1 MNGDQDRGRGRGRGR
16 NAGRNQPGNRGR
28 GRNMHRSNSDGGRS
42 GFRAA
47 ATSGSPVVGTPP
59 GLGSRRP
66 QNADARYSSSL
77 PTAEGWGLSDAAD
90 NTLAAGA
97 GTSSGGN
104 RNSRGSLAGQYAQ
117 GSSPGQGRGQTGNN
131 WHRNTDSSNTGR
143 NSGPPGLGRRASGS
157 PHVQSNIVPI
167 PKRYLNNPSGP
178 ASTPNNSQQHHGTPN
193 SRGRYGVTSQGQH
206 CTSNTLHLCDNVNT
220 SKGWAVTVCLLCG
233 HTMFI
238 KLCVLEHLCQ
248 GATCSWCWLVTP
260 LLAYQSWWNHYA
272 GANKIGSSD
281 RTRHSEYWPQDLLQ
295 KGFKNMELFRSVMRI
310 NAGDK
315 TQAYASLPGLS
326 ADIFIR
332 VRTQD
337 HTHVMSCCAYL

>member
-16 NAGRNQPGNRGR
+16 NAGRNQAGNRGR

-77 PTAEGWGLSDAAD
+77 PTAEGWGLSDAAE
-90 NTLAAGA
+90 NTLASRHQAASDAALNLPASG

-104 RNSRGSLAGQYAQ
+104 RNSRGSPASQYAQ
-117 GSSPGQGRGQTGNN
+117 GSLPGRGRGQNGNN
-131 WHRNTDSSNTGR
+131 WHRNMDSSNLGR
-143 NSGPPGLGRRASGS
+143 NSGPQGSGRRASGS

-193 SRGRYGVTSQGQH
+193 SRGRYGITSQGQH
-206 CTSNTLHLCDNVNT
+206 CTSNTLHMCDNVNT
-220 SKGWAVTVCLLCG
+220 SKGWLLLCG
-233 HTMFI
+233 WAG
-238 KLCVLEHLCQ
+238 
-248 GATCSWCWLVTP
+248 GAPCW
-260 LLAYQSWWNHYA
+260 S
-272 GANKIGSSD
+272 
-281 RTRHSEYWPQDLLQ
+281 
-295 KGFKNMELFRSVMRI
+295 
-310 NAGDK
+310 
-315 TQAYASLPGLS
+315 
-326 ADIFIR
+326 
-332 VRTQD
+332 
-337 HTHVMSCCAYL
+337 